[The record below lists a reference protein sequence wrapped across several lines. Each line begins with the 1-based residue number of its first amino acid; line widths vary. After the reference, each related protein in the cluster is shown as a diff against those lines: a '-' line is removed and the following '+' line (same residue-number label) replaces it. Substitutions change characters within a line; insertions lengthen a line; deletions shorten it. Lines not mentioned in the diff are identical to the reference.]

1 MCSNKCVNNVFGI
14 FKIKNYGSQ
23 PITLLTRHGGNR
35 RTDPT
40 DKHHYQFHY
49 IDRENERTQSGLSAL
64 NARDSAEEVERYF
77 STICCIIDTIW
88 DSENCLLNTLINAY
102 KIYIIL

>member
-1 MCSNKCVNNVFGI
+1 MCSNKCINNVFGI

-35 RTDPT
+35 RMDPT

-49 IDRENERTQSGLSAL
+49 IDRENERT
-64 NARDSAEEVERYF
+64 
-77 STICCIIDTIW
+77 
-88 DSENCLLNTLINAY
+88 
-102 KIYIIL
+102 